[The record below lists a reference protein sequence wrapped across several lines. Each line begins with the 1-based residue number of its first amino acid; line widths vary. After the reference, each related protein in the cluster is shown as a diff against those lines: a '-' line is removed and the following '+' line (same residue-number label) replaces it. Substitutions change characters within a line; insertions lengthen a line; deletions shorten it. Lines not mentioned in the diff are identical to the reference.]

1 MYDKHKQAHT
11 AWQRWHIPKIQKLR
25 NRSVAKLI
33 CWWWWE
39 ENYSDK
45 SQGIRKSQSKKFEDV
60 QRKNMFSQFV
70 SEHHLWQITET
81 KITDSS
87 IWILRDIKN
96 FWKFPKW
103 QGVKNLTSVG
113 GRKLRFYISF
123 RYLKSAWRWNLP
135 TPFFIFK
142 IAALTKDMNSKF

>member
-25 NRSVAKLI
+25 KGSVAKLI
-33 CWWWWE
+33 CWWWE

-113 GRKLRFYISF
+113 GRKQRFCTPSRCTNRLGGEMF
-123 RYLKSAWRWNLP
+123 PLP
-135 TPFFIFK
+135 FLIFK
-142 IAALTKDMNSKF
+142 IVTLTKT